1 MSPRRRAVLCGA
13 RERGETVVGERGA
26 GTGAQL
32 LEVAAG
38 QGQDTEEQP
47 ASAVSSARPGSHH
60 RRHGAGR
67 LRRRAEHLA
76 HWIRRPDLPARLRL
90 FTAGCLVLV
99 TVFAAVCLTAAVGAR
114 GTWSVVDGRQAP
126 QVVDAAGLYQA
137 LTDLDAQTANVMMF
151 GADAQLSGNRA
162 TALTQYT
169 QDRTVADRDLQRA
182 TVDAAGNTSV
192 QQALVAV
199 LDGMGSYQDLA
210 GRALELNDHARAPAG
225 GPDPAAL
232 GEYRQATDLMRLTL
246 LPAADRL
253 VQANNDAFNQTYTDE
268 RSALGTAEWWTLA
281 LGAGLLLALL
291 GLQVWLAR
299 RFRRIINPPLAAA
312 TLLVLLLVGLAG
324 SLFPDQ
330 GDHLRYARRD
340 AFDSVVALSRARAVA
355 YDANADESRYLL
367 DHTRAP
373 QYQDAFEAKSQ
384 QIVGLPGATLA
395 DYDTSLAAAVTAYQA
410 DHGDV
415 RFGGFFGTEFRNITF
430 TGERQ
435 AAEQALLQ
443 YQVYERDDRTIRALV
458 QAGRLRQAI
467 AYCTNYAPG
476 GSNAAFTA
484 HDAALQK
491 LIGINTDAF
500 ASAVHDGRGE
510 LDARIPVL
518 AGCVALVALLTLLG
532 VRPRLAEF
540 RG

>member
-1 MSPRRRAVLCGA
+1 
-13 RERGETVVGERGA
+13 
-26 GTGAQL
+26 
-32 LEVAAG
+32 
-38 QGQDTEEQP
+38 
-47 ASAVSSARPGSHH
+47 
-60 RRHGAGR
+60 
-67 LRRRAEHLA
+67 
-76 HWIRRPDLPARLRL
+76 
-90 FTAGCLVLV
+90 
-99 TVFAAVCLTAAVGAR
+99 
-114 GTWSVVDGRQAP
+114 
-126 QVVDAAGLYQA
+126 
-137 LTDLDAQTANVMMF
+137 
-151 GADAQLSGNRA
+151 
-162 TALTQYT
+162 
-169 QDRTVADRDLQRA
+169 
-182 TVDAAGNTSV
+182 
-192 QQALVAV
+192 
-199 LDGMGSYQDLA
+199 
-210 GRALELNDHARAPAG
+210 
-225 GPDPAAL
+225 
-232 GEYRQATDLMRLTL
+232 
-246 LPAADRL
+246 
-253 VQANNDAFNQTYTDE
+253 
-268 RSALGTAEWWTLA
+268 
-281 LGAGLLLALL
+281 
-291 GLQVWLAR
+291 
-299 RFRRIINPPLAAA
+299 
-312 TLLVLLLVGLAG
+312 
-324 SLFPDQ
+324 
-330 GDHLRYARRD
+330 
-340 AFDSVVALSRARAVA
+340 VA

-430 TGERQ
+430 TGERR